1 MIRTRKITLKY
12 DLHVFHREEKSL
24 RHVAMVAI
32 FLDHNKTKIRTVS
45 NFSDLIQFHL
55 ICQMFGKFSGFNP
68 KGPYESLEKKKNF
81 LCCVHLLLKPGA

>member
-1 MIRTRKITLKY
+1 MIRARKITLKY

-32 FLDHNKTKIRTVS
+32 FLDHKKTKIRTVS

-55 ICQMFGKFSGFNP
+55 ICQMFRKFSGFNP
-68 KGPYESLEKKKNF
+68 KGPYQSLEKKKTLF
-81 LCCVHLLLKPGA
+81 VLCSPTP